1 MISNLDSVSY
11 IDQDI
16 GQDIGQ
22 DILNSYLKEKFNLLY
37 PDIDINSIDK
47 ELLDN
52 MLINIVNDD
61 TDKIDKIKTDMFNKI
76 NNTVSNSNSNFNE
89 KNIGKDKH
97 NIKTY
102 QNATCKELIKQNIL
116 MSDEIIPEMSVPTDL
131 IYLKG
136 KLNGYP
142 LKIMVDTGASSCV
155 IFKSVI
161 DKCGIEYLIDTSTSV
176 LVQGAHGMKPTI
188 GTLWYVEIELGV
200 GEKNYIS
207 IPITAEIIDDSET
220 IRANKIIEE
229 HLLKINDLVKI
240 NDSVKKNDCGVTNNK
255 SDNKSHG
262 FDIILGMT
270 FLKSYRANID
280 FFTMSISLNNNI
292 KIKFN

>member
-1 MISNLDSVSY
+1 LDS
-11 IDQDI
+11 DI
-16 GQDIGQ
+16 PYD
-22 DILNSYLKEKFNLLY
+22 YFKKKFNLLY
-37 PDIDINSIDK
+37 PDIDINNVDK

-52 MLINIVNDD
+52 ILINIINDD

-76 NNTVSNSNSNFNE
+76 NNTLSNSIIE
-89 KNIGKDKH
+89 KNIGKDK
-97 NIKTY
+97 
-102 QNATCKELIKQNIL
+102 QNTTCKKLIKQNIL
-116 MSDEIIPEMSVPTDL
+116 MADEIIPEMSVPTDL

-142 LKIMVDTGASSCV
+142 LKIMVDTGATSCV

-161 DKCGIEYLIDTSTSV
+161 DKCGIEYLVDTSTSV
-176 LVQGAHGMKPTI
+176 LVQCAHGMKPTI
-188 GTLWYVEIELGV
+188 GTLWYVEIELGI

-220 IRANKIIEE
+220 IQANKIIEE

-240 NDSVKKNDCGVTNNK
+240 NDSVKKNDCGETNNK

>member
-1 MISNLDSVSY
+1 MLSNLDLDS
-11 IDQDI
+11 DI
-16 GQDIGQ
+16 PYD
-22 DILNSYLKEKFNLLY
+22 YFKKKFNLLY
-37 PDIDINSIDK
+37 PDIDINNVDK

-52 MLINIVNDD
+52 ILINIINDD

-76 NNTVSNSNSNFNE
+76 NNTLSNSIIE
-89 KNIGKDKH
+89 KNIGKDK
-97 NIKTY
+97 
-102 QNATCKELIKQNIL
+102 QNTTCKKLIKQNIL
-116 MSDEIIPEMSVPTDL
+116 MADEIIPEMSVPTDL

-142 LKIMVDTGASSCV
+142 LKIMVDTGATSCV

-161 DKCGIEYLIDTSTSV
+161 DKCGIEYLVDTSTSV
-176 LVQGAHGMKPTI
+176 LVQCAHGMKPTI
-188 GTLWYVEIELGV
+188 GTLWYVEIELGI

-220 IRANKIIEE
+220 IQANKIIEE

-240 NDSVKKNDCGVTNNK
+240 NDSVKKNDCGETNNK